1 MIRRIVALALASL
14 VVLALAGA
22 EGGCEDSGQHPS
34 MPQPAPPPKT
44 GKPATPGA
52 PAQPDP
58 AKGDPN
64 PHHLKPITVRV
75 RIGTKMQ
82 LPGSVHVST
91 SGGGVQPVRYDTPI
105 ADTYVVTIPMLF
117 DPSVQADL
125 EITVQLLI
133 TVAGSASWCGI
144 EAGIYGNDGPRFPV
158 NDKKVYCYLV
168 IKRPRK

>member
-64 PHHLKPITVRV
+64 PHHLKSILIRFRV
-75 RIGTKMQ
+75 GTKAQ
-82 LPGSVHVST
+82 LPATIHVST
-91 SGGGVQPVRYDTPI
+91 LGGGVQPDHYDAPV
-105 ADTYVVTIPMLF
+105 ADTHLVTVAMLF
-117 DPSVQADL
+117 DPEAPADL
-125 EITVQLLI
+125 SIVAQLV
-133 TVAGSASWCGI
+133 TSQGGNASTCGI
-144 EAGIYGNDGPRFPV
+144 EAGMYGNDGPRFTAGKNV
-158 NDKKVYCYLV
+158 VTCYLTV
-168 IKRPRK
+168 NRPQK